1 MTAPRVYLLDDDE
14 AVVIGLRRLLTASGF
29 AVEAFTSVAT
39 FLGRA
44 SHDGPACLVV
54 DLRMPEASGLE
65 VQAMLGQDS
74 TVAVVFLTGFGDV
87 ATSVRAMKFGAV
99 DFLTKPVDAVDLIA
113 AVQRALERSDTV
125 RTRALERDAVAARV
139 AQLTPR
145 EREVCALVIEG
156 RLNKQ
161 IASEFG
167 TTEKTVKVHRS
178 RVMQKLGVGSVA
190 ELARIMERTAALS

>member
-29 AVEAFTSVAT
+29 AVEAFTSVAA
-39 FLGRA
+39 FLRRA
-44 SHDGPACLVV
+44 SHEGAECLVV

-74 TVAVVFLTGFGDV
+74 TLAVVFLTGFGDV
-87 ATSVRAMKFGAV
+87 ATSVRAMKDGAV

-125 RTRALERDAVAARV
+125 RTRSLERHAVAARV

>member
-14 AVVIGLRRLLTASGF
+14 AVVVGLRRLLTAAGF
-29 AVEAFTSVAT
+29 TVEAFTSVGA
-39 FLGRA
+39 FLNRGA
-44 SHDGPACLVV
+44 HDGAACLVV

-65 VQAMLGQDS
+65 VQAMMAHDS
-74 TVAVVFLTGFGDV
+74 ALAVVFLTGFGDV
-87 ATSVRAMKFGAV
+87 ATSVRAMKDGAV
-99 DFLTKPVDAVDLIA
+99 DFLTKPVDAADLLS
-113 AVQRALERSDTV
+113 AVQRALERSDTM

>member
-1 MTAPRVYLLDDDE
+1 MTAPKVYLLDDDE
-14 AVVIGLRRLLTASGF
+14 AVVIGLRRLLTAAGF
-29 AVEAFTSVAT
+29 AVEAFTSVGA
-39 FLGRA
+39 FLQRTP
-44 SHDGPACLVV
+44 HDGAACLVV

-74 TVAVVFLTGFGDV
+74 TMAVIFVTGFGDV
-87 ATSVRAMKFGAV
+87 ATSVRAMKHGAV

-113 AVQRALERSDTV
+113 AVQRALERSDTMW
-125 RTRALERDAVAARV
+125 TRSLERDAVAARV

-167 TTEKTVKVHRS
+167 TTEKTIKVHRS

-190 ELARIMERTAALS
+190 ELARIIERTAALS